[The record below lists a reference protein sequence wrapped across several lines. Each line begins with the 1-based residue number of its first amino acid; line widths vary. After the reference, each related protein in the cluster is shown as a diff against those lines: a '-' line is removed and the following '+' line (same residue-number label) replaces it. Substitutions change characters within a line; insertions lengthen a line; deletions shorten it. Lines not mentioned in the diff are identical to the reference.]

1 MAADRNTFFNLTL
14 AKTSQG
20 KFRYQQ
26 WQRAGICGPI
36 LLACSL
42 ASLMQVCESEQVSE

>member
-1 MAADRNTFFNLTL
+1 MAADHNTFFNLTL

-20 KFRYQQ
+20 KVSIQQ

-36 LLACSL
+36 LLACFPC
-42 ASLMQVCESEQVSE
+42 AGMRERAGE